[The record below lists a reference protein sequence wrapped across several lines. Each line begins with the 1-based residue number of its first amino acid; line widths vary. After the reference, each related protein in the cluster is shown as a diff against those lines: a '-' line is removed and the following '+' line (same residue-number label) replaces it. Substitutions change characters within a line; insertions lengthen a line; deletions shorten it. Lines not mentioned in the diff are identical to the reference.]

1 MTPFPE
7 PLLHWLAP
15 IIQCFVSFFDFPPAG
30 IWVSDRLDSS
40 VTVGNVKGIG
50 LLMPSREVT
59 LRAFLSGLALL
70 LTVTSFGNGAA
81 AAPVHAIAMH
91 GEPALPADFKHFP
104 YVNPNVK
111 KGGKISYGVVG
122 SFDSLNPF
130 ILKSMRTTARGMWDP
145 EYGNLVYESLMQ
157 RSRDE
162 PFTMYGLLAES
173 VEWDDD
179 RTFIQFNLNP
189 KARWADGQPVTAD
202 DVVFSFELLR
212 DKGRV
217 PFSNRLSKVAKM
229 EKVGERSVRFTFTE
243 EADRELPLLLGLS
256 PVLPKHAIDVAVFDQ
271 TSLKP
276 PLGSG
281 PYRVA
286 EVKPGERIVYERNP
300 DYWAKDLPSKV
311 GQDNYDEISVE
322 YFLQENSLF
331 EAFKKGE
338 IDIYPEGS
346 ATKWARGY
354 DFPAVRS
361 GDVVKET
368 FTPKTPSGMLGI
380 VFNTRKPMF
389 DNLKLRQGLA
399 LVFDFEWVNKN
410 LFDDAYTRTQSYWQN
425 STLSFLGAP
434 ADDRELGLIGDARE
448 RINPAILDG
457 TYRLPVTDASGRDR
471 NVLRVA
477 VSLMREAGYQI
488 KDGKMVDAKG
498 APLAFEI
505 MSQNAG
511 QEKIALAYQ
520 RFLAPLGIQA
530 SVRTVDD
537 SQYQQRSQ
545 SFDYDV
551 IIKSFP
557 STLSP
562 GIEQVGRWS
571 SQSRDRQ
578 GSDNFAGVADK
589 DVDRMINNILQA
601 RTTEDFTAAV
611 RAHDRLLVNNSY
623 LVPLYH
629 LDAQWVARRKHIGRP
644 DVVPLYGYQ
653 LPTWWDVNAQ

>member
-1 MTPFPE
+1 M
-7 PLLHWLAP
+7 
-15 IIQCFVSFFDFPPAG
+15 
-30 IWVSDRLDSS
+30 
-40 VTVGNVKGIG
+40 
-50 LLMPSREVT
+50 
-59 LRAFLSGLALL
+59 RAILSGLALL
-70 LTVTSFGNGAA
+70 MTVTSFGNAA
-81 AAPVHAIAMH
+81 VAAPVHAIAMH
-91 GEPALPADFKHFP
+91 GEPALPADFKNFP

-162 PFTMYGLLAES
+162 AFTMYGLLAES

-189 KARWADGQPVTAD
+189 NARWADGQPVTAD
-202 DVVFSFELLR
+202 DVIFTFELLR

-217 PFSNRLSKVAKM
+217 PFSNRLTKVAKM
-229 EKVGERSVRFTFTE
+229 EKVGDRGVRFTFTE
-243 EADRELPLLLGLS
+243 DVDRELPLLLGLS
-256 PVLPKHAIDVAVFDQ
+256 PVLPKHAIDVATFDQ

-286 EVKPGERIVYERNP
+286 EVKPGERIVYKRNP

-368 FTPKTPSGMLGI
+368 FKPKTPSGMLGI

-410 LFDDAYTRTQSYWQN
+410 LFDGAYTRTQSYWQN

-434 ADDRELGLIGDARE
+434 ADDRELGLIGDARD

-457 TYRLPVTDASGRDR
+457 TYRLPVTDGSGRDR

-477 VSLMREAGYQI
+477 VSLMREAGFQI

-498 APLAFEI
+498 SPLAFEI

-520 RFLAPLGIQA
+520 RFLAPLGIQV

-562 GIEQVGRWS
+562 GVEQSGRWS
-571 SQSRDRQ
+571 SQARDRQ

-611 RAHDRLLVNNSY
+611 RAHDRLLINNSY

-644 DVVPLYGYQ
+644 DVLPLYGYQ
-653 LPTWWDVNAQ
+653 LPTWWDQNAQ

>member
-1 MTPFPE
+1 MRT
-7 PLLHWLAP
+7 
-15 IIQCFVSFFDFPPAG
+15 I
-30 IWVSDRLDSS
+30 
-40 VTVGNVKGIG
+40 
-50 LLMPSREVT
+50 
-59 LRAFLSGLALL
+59 LSGLAILL
-70 LTVTSFGNGAA
+70 AATAFGDAA
-81 AAPVHAIAMH
+81 MAAPVHAISMH
-91 GEPALPADFKHFP
+91 GEPALPADYKHFP
-104 YVNPNVK
+104 YVNPDVK

-122 SFDSLNPF
+122 TFDSLNPF

-162 PFTMYGLLAES
+162 PFTMYGLLAQS

-189 KARWADGQPVTAD
+189 AARWADGQPVTAD
-202 DVVFSFELLR
+202 DVIFTFELMR

-217 PFSNRLSKVAKM
+217 PFANRMAKVAKL
-229 EKVGERSVRFTFTE
+229 EKVGDLSVRFTFTE
-243 EADRELPLLLGLS
+243 DADRELPLLLGLS
-256 PVLPKHAIDVAVFDQ
+256 PVLPKHATDVATFDQ
-271 TSLKP
+271 TTLKA

-286 EVKPGERIVYERNP
+286 EVKPGERIVYRRNP
-300 DYWAKDLPSKV
+300 DYWAKTLPSKV
-311 GQDNYDEISVE
+311 GFDNYDEISVE

-410 LFDDAYTRTQSYWQN
+410 LFDSAYTRTQSYWQN
-425 STLSFLGAP
+425 STLSFLGAA

-448 RINPAILDG
+448 HINPAILDG

-477 VSLMREAGYQI
+477 VSLLREAGYQI
-488 KDGKMVDAKG
+488 KDGKMVDANG

-520 RFLAPLGIQA
+520 RFLAPLGIKA

-562 GIEQVGRWS
+562 GIEQVGRWT

-589 DVDRMINNILQA
+589 EVDRMVENILQA

-644 DVVPLYGYQ
+644 EAVPLYGYQ
-653 LPTWWDVNAQ
+653 LPAWWDENVQ

>member
-1 MTPFPE
+1 M
-7 PLLHWLAP
+7 
-15 IIQCFVSFFDFPPAG
+15 
-30 IWVSDRLDSS
+30 
-40 VTVGNVKGIG
+40 
-50 LLMPSREVT
+50 
-59 LRAFLSGLALL
+59 RAVLSGLVMLL
-70 LTVTSFGNGAA
+70 AA
-81 AAPVHAIAMH
+81 NTLANEAMAAPVHAISMH

-122 SFDSLNPF
+122 TFDSLNPF

-145 EYGNLVYESLMQ
+145 GFGNLVYESLMQ
-157 RSRDE
+157 RSQDE
-162 PFTMYGLLAES
+162 PFTMYGLLAET

-189 KARWADGQPVTAD
+189 KARWADGQPVTAE
-202 DVVFSFELLR
+202 DVIFTFELLR
-212 DKGRV
+212 DKGRA

-243 EADRELPLLLGLS
+243 DADREFPLLLALS
-256 PVLPKHAIDVAVFDQ
+256 PVLPRHAINVDSFDR
-271 TSLKP
+271 TTLEP

-281 PYRVA
+281 PYRVT
-286 EVKPGERIVYERNP
+286 EVKPGERIVYRRNP
-300 DYWAKDLPSKV
+300 DYWGKDLPSKI
-311 GQDNYDEISVE
+311 GIDNYDEISVE
-322 YFLQENSLF
+322 YFLQENTLF

-338 IDIYPEGS
+338 IDVYPEGS
-346 ATKWARGY
+346 ATKWARAY

-361 GDVVKET
+361 GDVIKET
-368 FTPKTPSGMLGI
+368 FKPRTPSGMLGF

-389 DNLKLRQGLA
+389 DNIKLRQGLA

-410 LFDDAYTRTQSYWQN
+410 LFDSAYTRTQSYWQN
-425 STLSFLGAP
+425 SSLSFLGAA
-434 ADDRELGLIGDARE
+434 ADDRELGLMGDVRE

-457 TYRLPVTDASGRDR
+457 TYRLPVTDGSGRDR
-471 NVLRVA
+471 NVLREA
-477 VSLMREAGYQI
+477 VTLLREAGYSI

-498 APLAFEI
+498 TPLAFEI

-520 RFLAPLGIQA
+520 RFLAPLGIVA
-530 SVRTVDD
+530 RVRTVDD
-537 SQYQQRSQ
+537 SQYQLRSQ

-557 STLSP
+557 SSLSP
-562 GIEQVGRWS
+562 GVEQVGRWG

-578 GSDNFAGVADK
+578 GSENFAGVADK
-589 DVDRMINNILQA
+589 DVDKLINNILQA
-601 RTTEDFTAAV
+601 RSPEDFTAAV

-629 LDAQWVARRKHIGRP
+629 LDAQWIARWKHIGRP
-644 DVVPLYGYQ
+644 STVPLYGYQ
-653 LPTWWDVNAQ
+653 LPTWWDERAQ

>member
-1 MTPFPE
+1 MRT
-7 PLLHWLAP
+7 
-15 IIQCFVSFFDFPPAG
+15 I
-30 IWVSDRLDSS
+30 
-40 VTVGNVKGIG
+40 
-50 LLMPSREVT
+50 
-59 LRAFLSGLALL
+59 LSGLAILL
-70 LTVTSFGNGAA
+70 AATAFGGAA
-81 AAPVHAIAMH
+81 TAAPVHAISMH
-91 GEPALPADFKHFP
+91 GEPALPADFKSFP
-104 YVNPNVK
+104 YVNPDVK

-122 SFDSLNPF
+122 TFDSLNPF

-162 PFTMYGLLAES
+162 PFTMYGLLAQT

-179 RTFIQFNLNP
+179 RTFIQFNINP
-189 KARWADGQPVTAD
+189 DARWADGQPVTAD
-202 DVVFSFELLR
+202 DVIFTFELMR

-217 PFSNRLSKVAKM
+217 PFANRMAKVAKL
-229 EKVGERSVRFTFTE
+229 EKVGDLSVRFTFNE
-243 EADRELPLLLGLS
+243 DADRELPLLLGLS
-256 PVLPKHAIDVAVFDQ
+256 PVLPKHATDVATFDQ
-271 TSLKP
+271 TTLKA

-286 EVKPGERIVYERNP
+286 EVKPGERIVYRRNP
-300 DYWAKDLPSKV
+300 DYWAKNLPSKV
-311 GQDNYDEISVE
+311 GFDNYDEISVE

-380 VFNTRKPMF
+380 VFNTRRPMF

-410 LFDDAYTRTQSYWQN
+410 LFDSAYTRTQSYWQN
-425 STLSFLGAP
+425 SALSFLGAA
-434 ADDRELGLIGDARE
+434 ADDRELGLIGDVRE
-448 RINPAILDG
+448 HINPAILDG

-477 VSLMREAGYQI
+477 VSLLREAGYQI

-520 RFLAPLGIQA
+520 RFLAPLGIKA

-562 GIEQVGRWS
+562 GIEQVGRWT

-589 DVDRMINNILQA
+589 DVDRMVENILQA

-611 RAHDRLLVNNSY
+611 RAHDRLLINNSY

-644 DVVPLYGYQ
+644 ATAPLYGYQ
-653 LPTWWDVNAQ
+653 LPAWWDENAQ

>member
-1 MTPFPE
+1 MRS
-7 PLLHWLAP
+7 
-15 IIQCFVSFFDFPPAG
+15 I
-30 IWVSDRLDSS
+30 
-40 VTVGNVKGIG
+40 
-50 LLMPSREVT
+50 
-59 LRAFLSGLALL
+59 LSGLALL
-70 LTVTSFGNGAA
+70 MTITSFANGAA

-91 GEPALPADFKHFP
+91 GEPALPADFKNFP

-162 PFTMYGLLAES
+162 AFTMYGLLAES

-189 KARWADGQPVTAD
+189 NARWADGQPVTAE
-202 DVVFSFELLR
+202 DVIFSFELLR

-217 PFSNRLSKVAKM
+217 PFSNRLAKVAKM
-229 EKVGERSVRFTFTE
+229 EKVGDRSVRFTFSE

-256 PVLPKHAIDVAVFDQ
+256 PVLPKHAIDVASFDQ

-286 EVKPGERIVYERNP
+286 EVKPGERIVYKRNP

-354 DFPAVRS
+354 DFPAVRT
-361 GDVVKET
+361 GEVVKET
-368 FTPKTPSGMLGI
+368 FKPKTPSGMLGI

-410 LFDDAYTRTQSYWQN
+410 LFDGAYTRTQSYWQN

-434 ADDRELGLIGDARE
+434 ADDRELGLIGDARD

-477 VSLMREAGYQI
+477 VSLMREAGFQI
-488 KDGKMVDAKG
+488 KDGKMVDANG
-498 APLAFEI
+498 VPLAFEI

-611 RAHDRLLVNNSY
+611 RAHDRLLINNFY

-629 LDAQWVARRKHIGRP
+629 LDAQWVARHKHIGRP
-644 DVVPLYGYQ
+644 DVLPLYGYQ
-653 LPTWWDVNAQ
+653 LPTWWDQNAQ